1 MADGDDLIE
10 RAILSGGLLARYQQT
25 HRHYHNLD
33 HIHSVL
39 STIDT
44 LSAGAHRQAV
54 RLGAWF
60 HDAVYAPGRDDN
72 EERSAFV
79 AAEAL
84 EIAGASPSLIDE
96 VVRLVLVTKEHTPA
110 ANDAAGAILSD
121 ADLRILAGDADTY
134 ARYTANIRREYELIA
149 DDVFFP
155 ARRDILQQFLE
166 RPHLFATQFARDQWE
181 QDARRNL
188 AAEIDKLTETT

>member
-1 MADGDDLIE
+1 MADSDDLIE
-10 RAILSGGLLARYQQT
+10 RAILAGGLRARYQQS

-33 HIHSVL
+33 HIEYVL
-39 STIDT
+39 TGVNSLSPGT
-44 LSAGAHRQAV
+44 LDQAI

-84 EIAGASPSLIDE
+84 EIAGASPSLIGE
-96 VVRLVLVTKEHTPA
+96 VVRLVLVTKDHTPIS
-110 ANDAAGAILSD
+110 DDVAGAILSD
-121 ADLRILAGDADTY
+121 ADLRILGSDADTY
-134 ARYTANIRREYELIA
+134 ARYAANVRKEYELIP

-155 ARRDILQQFLE
+155 ARKDILEQFLQ
-166 RPHLFATQFARDQWE
+166 RPHLFATQFARDHWE
-181 QDARRNL
+181 QDGRRNVG
-188 AAEIDKLTETT
+188 AEIDKLTEMT

>member
-1 MADGDDLIE
+1 MTDGDDLID
-10 RAILSGGLLARYQQT
+10 RAVVSGGLLARYQQS

-33 HIHSVL
+33 HIQYVL
-39 STIDT
+39 STVDS
-44 LSAGAHRQAV
+44 LDAGPHRQAI

-84 EIAGASPSLIDE
+84 EIAAASPSLISE
-96 VVRLVLVTKEHTPA
+96 VVRLVLVTRDHTPA
-110 ANDAAGAILSD
+110 ADDEAGAILSD
-121 ADLRILAGDADTY
+121 ADLRILASDAEMY
-134 ARYTANIRREYELIA
+134 GRYIANVRKEYQLIP
-149 DDVFFP
+149 DEVFFP
-155 ARRDILQQFLE
+155 ARKEILQRFMD

-181 QDARRNL
+181 QSARRNL
-188 AAEIDKLTETT
+188 AAEIDSFMEIT